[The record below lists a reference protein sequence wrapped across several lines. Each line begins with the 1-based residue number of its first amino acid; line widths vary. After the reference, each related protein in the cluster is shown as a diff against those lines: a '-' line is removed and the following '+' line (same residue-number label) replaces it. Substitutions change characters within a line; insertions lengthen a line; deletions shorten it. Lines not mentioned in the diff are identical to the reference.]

1 MTCRFVILK
10 EINGEPGVFIEYD
23 EKILAE
29 RIKARMKE
37 YYFKDDLI
45 NLLEETGV
53 EDISIQNSLDAF
65 DAAFNEIMTEFK

>member
-37 YYFKDDLI
+37 YYHKHDLTGEVTDGI
-45 NLLEETGV
+45 AIFNAIKESLL
-53 EDISIQNSLDAF
+53 AF
-65 DAAFNEIMTEFK
+65 DEAFKVIMTEFK